1 MRRRKRIM
9 LRSNKACMSPEYLEE
24 WLARE
29 KESCHFQKAAMCDSG
44 FGHTEMT
51 IAYTL
56 GTARRIRL
64 STVFAA
70 ACFMLLGMIALAENA
85 KSGTICTNGQCFS
98 CEGSAACVNG
108 ICTCN
113 GVPAQGEYVHA
124 QQGPCGVQPT
134 IVHDN
139 GGGRVATTA
148 FVEKEAYVSADS
160 AVCGNATVSAPAKL
174 MNGSVV
180 NGRVHVSGKSTLDGS
195 TVNGSASVSDSDL
208 VSSTLN
214 GGARVSKSRLVNSTL
229 NGAATVYASTIRDSV
244 VNADSDIVDREIE
257 GDVLNSR

>member
-1 MRRRKRIM
+1 
-9 LRSNKACMSPEYLEE
+9 
-24 WLARE
+24 
-29 KESCHFQKAAMCDSG
+29 
-44 FGHTEMT
+44 MT
-51 IAYTL
+51 IADSL
-56 GTARRIRL
+56 GTARSIRL

-70 ACFMLLGMIALAENA
+70 ACCMLLGMIALAENA
-85 KSGTICTNGQCFS
+85 KSGTICTNGQCFF

-108 ICTCN
+108 LCTCN
-113 GVPAQGEYVHA
+113 GVPAQGEYVP

-139 GGGRVATTA
+139 GGGRAALTA

-160 AVCGNATVSAPAKL
+160 AVCGNATVSAPAEL

-180 NGRVHVSGKSTLDGS
+180 NGRVHVSGKSTLDRS
-195 TVNGSASVSDSDL
+195 TVNGSASVSDSYL

-229 NGAATVYASTIRDSV
+229 NGAATVYASTIKNSV

-257 GDVLNSR
+257 GEVLNSR